1 MQTIEEYFSF
11 ISLEAYSRL
20 NEWMTYRENAGEL
33 IRKDSQLMRNLWDV
47 TAITGKGIDS
57 VPVRL
62 KSSGIKRLM
71 ERALFAQGI
80 RTILHS
86 LRKDFF

>member
-1 MQTIEEYFSF
+1 
-11 ISLEAYSRL
+11 
-20 NEWMTYRENAGEL
+20 
-33 IRKDSQLMRNLWDV
+33 MRNLWDV
-47 TAITGKGIDS
+47 TTPLGKGIVS
-57 VPVRL
+57 VPVKL

>member
-1 MQTIEEYFSF
+1 
-11 ISLEAYSRL
+11 
-20 NEWMTYRENAGEL
+20 
-33 IRKDSQLMRNLWDV
+33 MRNLWDV

-80 RTILHS
+80 RIILHS

>member
-1 MQTIEEYFSF
+1 
-11 ISLEAYSRL
+11 
-20 NEWMTYRENAGEL
+20 
-33 IRKDSQLMRNLWDV
+33 MRNLWDV
-47 TAITGKGIDS
+47 TAITEKGIDS

-71 ERALFAQGI
+71 ERVLFAQGI

-86 LRKDFF
+86 